1 MDYLPHMAIVVFT
14 NGHELQVTADRH
26 EILEAI
32 TAAQRGGSADMPAGW
47 IDLTAADDHGEVSVQ
62 TAQIAYI
69 RP

>member
-1 MDYLPHMAIVVFT
+1 MGYRPRMTTVVFT
-14 NGHELQVTADRH
+14 NGHELPVTAERE

-32 TAAQRGGSADMPAGW
+32 TAAQRGGSADLPAGW
-47 IDLTAADDHGEVSVQ
+47 IDLMAADDQRVVSVQ